1 MEKLIKLQID
11 GEEVRAPEGMNIID
25 AAELAG
31 IHIPNLCYLKG
42 MKGIGACRLC
52 LVEIEGMKAPVIAC
66 NTRVK
71 EGMVVNT
78 KTEKVEKVRKFVIDL
93 ILSMHPLDCMTC
105 TKAGICRLQS
115 YAYDFGMKESSF
127 TRKKLGYPADETN
140 PFIKRDPEYCILCGR
155 CVRVCKTQGT
165 NVLDFM
171 GRGIISKVTTANDK
185 PLQESECTFC
195 GNCVDVCPV
204 NALLEADRWRKGR
217 EWEYERVNSACLLC
231 GNGCDIIVSTKD
243 GEVVKINAGAPDG
256 SYERYICALG
266 RFGFDSLK
274 SETRVTSPMKRVDNE
289 LKEITWNEAI
299 SIVSGKL
306 KEAGESV
313 GFISTA
319 GILNED
325 ALILK
330 KFACDVVK
338 TKNIDTTVSFYAD
351 VVSMN
356 VGAIH
361 ESPLHSADLMILVGL
376 NPDQWTRVLPAL
388 DAVIRKKVDRG
399 AKLIVINSGEPGIA
413 SAATANLKG
422 DEASTL
428 SALAKALEEQRA
440 KSKEREA
447 KEKEQKADTD
457 EISDLEKAAELF
469 AKATNIVIL
478 TAPSLYSASTN
489 IAIIAHTLSLQ
500 IPQVVAV
507 PLEANAKGVTLM
519 GLVTEGNSYKE
530 MIGRAQSD
538 IKVLYA
544 IGELP
549 LNKRPETEFLIVQ
562 NSHLTSLA
570 KQADIVLP
578 SAAVLESDGT
588 IVDYLGRLKKV
599 QKAVEPPGEAKTHRE
614 IFIKL
619 AKASGKAI
627 KMPSE
632 TEVKRAMN
640 VKKGRPSMVPFK
652 KQEGFDID
660 PVDMIESLNASI
672 INGSRLLWLKEV
684 EKAIAV

>member
-1 MEKLIKLQID
+1 MVKLKID
-11 GEEVRAPEGMNIID
+11 GEDVQAPEGMNIID

-71 EGMVVNT
+71 DGMVVNT
-78 KTEKVEKVRKFVIDL
+78 RTDKVQEIRKFVMDL

-105 TKAGICRLQS
+105 TKAGICKLQS

-127 TRKKLGYPADETN
+127 TRKKLGYPTDEAN

-155 CVRVCKTQGT
+155 CVRVCKAQGT

-195 GNCVDVCPV
+195 GSCVDVCPV

-217 EWEYERVNSACLLC
+217 EWEYEKVNSACLLC
-231 GNGCDIIVSTKD
+231 GNGCDIIVSTRD
-243 GEVVKINAGAPDG
+243 GEVAKINAGAPDG

-274 SETRVTSPMKRVDNE
+274 SETRVISPMKRVDNE

-325 ALILK
+325 ALTLK
-330 KFACDVVK
+330 KFASDVVK
-338 TKNIDTTVSFYAD
+338 TKNIDTTVSLYAD
-351 VVSMN
+351 ADSMRGD
-356 VGAIH
+356 VADIEG
-361 ESPLHSADLMILVGL
+361 ADLMALVGL
-376 NPDQWTRVLPAL
+376 QPDQWIRVLPAL
-388 DAVIRKKVDRG
+388 DAIIRRKVNAG
-399 AKLIVINSGEPGIA
+399 AKLIVINSGEPRIA
-413 SAATANLKG
+413 SIATVNLKD

-428 SALAKALEEQRA
+428 SMLAKALEEQKA
-440 KSKEREA
+440 KSKEQKTEG
-447 KEKEQKADTD
+447 KEEVS
-457 EISDLEKAAELF
+457 EIDKAAELF
-469 AKATNIVIL
+469 VKAKNIVIL
-478 TAPSLYSASTN
+478 TAPSLYGASAN
-489 IAIIAHTLSLQ
+489 IALIARKLSLPA
-500 IPQVVAV
+500 PQVVAV
-507 PLEANAKGVTLM
+507 PIEANAKGVTLM
-519 GLVTEGNSYKE
+519 GLVTEGSSYKE
-530 MIGRAQSD
+530 MIAGNGV
-538 IKVLYA
+538 KVLYA
-544 IGELP
+544 VGEIP
-549 LNKRPETEFLIVQ
+549 LNSGIRPEVDFLIVQ
-562 NSHLTSLA
+562 NSNLTPFA
-570 KQADIVLP
+570 RQADIVLP
-578 SAAVLESDGT
+578 SAAILESEGT

-599 QKAVEPPGEAKTHRE
+599 QKAVEPPEDAKIHRE
-614 IFIKL
+614 IFIKI
-619 AKASGKAI
+619 AKVLGKAI
-627 KMPSE
+627 KKPSE
-632 TEVKRAMN
+632 TEIKKAVK
-640 VKKGRPSMVPFK
+640 VKKTGSSFAPFK
-652 KQEGFDID
+652 KLEGLDVD
-660 PVDMIESLNASI
+660 PMEMIESLNASV